1 MEIRPEMFWAHIRTD
16 KIMSESNIC
25 LLKPEILCSLILIQ
39 SSLTNIIYPAREQ
52 GLLGSKPGLSSLYAC
67 QQKIK

>member
-1 MEIRPEMFWAHIRTD
+1 
-16 KIMSESNIC
+16 MSESNIC